1 MVDIVLVSI
10 LHTPLLTSSSTC
22 RPCPGP
28 GLPCRGP
35 SSCRGCGRVSD
46 LCCGS
51 CSSSAPFLSH
61 PEQTKQQLG
70 LRAKGN
76 KLNLTFQVKSRY
88 ETHLQI
94 YLVPAPISVRAARS
108 AATSASAAAVQ
119 FASQLAADRLQVHEV
134 TEPGAGALA
143 RLVLHTQ
150 YLLHNKYFT
159 A

>member
-22 RPCPGP
+22 RPGPGP

-70 LRAKGN
+70 KRKEIYETLHYQSG
-76 KLNLTFQVKSRY
+76 Y

-119 FASQLAADRLQVHEV
+119 FASQLSADRLQVHEV
-134 TEPGAGALA
+134 AEPGAGALS

-150 YLLHNKYFT
+150 YLLHI
-159 A
+159 